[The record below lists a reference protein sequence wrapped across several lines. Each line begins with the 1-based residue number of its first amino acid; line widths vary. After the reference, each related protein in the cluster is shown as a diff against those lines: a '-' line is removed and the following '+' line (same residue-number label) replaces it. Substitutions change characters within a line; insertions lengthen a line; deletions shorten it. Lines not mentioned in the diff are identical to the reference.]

1 MYRSIRL
8 FVGLLCVAGLFA
20 AGSAQATPT
29 TTVSDTDGDTTITF
43 TVDNTITDGVDAVWG
58 TLQIV
63 IEDNDYTFTSGDDVE
78 LSVWEDT
85 GWSDTELWSVQF
97 VVTAAEVSAG
107 HVDRTFDV
115 NWLAAPESPTDNV
128 LEVYGYAEVDKWQAY
143 SWNDDVAQTSTVDVT
158 VVPEPGTFALLS
170 LGLLG
175 LAVYSRRTS

>member
-29 TTVSDTDGDTTITF
+29 TTVSATDGDLTITL
-43 TVDNTITDGVDAVWG
+43 TLDNTITEGASGPWG
-58 TLQIV
+58 TLEVV
-63 IEDNDYTFTSGDDVE
+63 ITMDDYDLTTGDSGRV
-78 LSVWEDT
+78 SVWEDT
-85 GWSDTELWSVQF
+85 GWSDTELWGQDIT
-97 VVTAAEVSAG
+97 VTAAELTAG
-107 HVDRTFDV
+107 AVTRTFNV
-115 NWLAAPESPTDNV
+115 SWLAAPESSTDNV
-128 LEVYGYAEVDKWQAY
+128 LEVYGYTEFDKYESYW
-143 SWNDDVAQTSTVDVT
+143 WNDLEAQTGTIDVT